1 MSINKT
7 EDMKN
12 KLLEL
17 QEEDYSSFVKALVSI
32 ETGVNEEEKLNTVY
46 TEFIND
52 DEWYPLDSK
61 FYEFDWEK
69 KR

>member
-1 MSINKT
+1 MSISKT

-17 QEEDYSSFVKALVSI
+17 QEADYSSFIKALVSI
-32 ETGVNEEEKLNTVY
+32 ETGVNEEKKLNAVY
-46 TEFIND
+46 MEFIND
-52 DEWYPLDSK
+52 DEWYPLDQK

-69 KR
+69 